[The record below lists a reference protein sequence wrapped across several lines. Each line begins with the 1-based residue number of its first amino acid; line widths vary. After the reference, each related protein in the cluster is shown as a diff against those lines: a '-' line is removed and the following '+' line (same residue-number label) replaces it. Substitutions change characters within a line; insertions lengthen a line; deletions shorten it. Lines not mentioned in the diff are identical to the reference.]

1 MAPPPRTPG
10 RALVIAFTA
19 ASALAL
25 LGSVLSYQA
34 DVAQVR
40 SALRDRV
47 LQLAQVY
54 AEALAQHLQVME
66 SGVARAAD
74 GADLSLGPVGLFNAG
89 MARVDANGN
98 LVEGTLPLELRG
110 ELQAWS
116 IQLPPVNRA
125 QFRVLGGGRLA
136 VAYPRVREGRSTGS
150 VVAVTDTVASPLPG
164 GRAVGDFTALVILD
178 RAGKTLVPTLLP
190 DWARGPA
197 FHERVEELLLEGVG
211 RGLRLDD
218 ELRLAAAQPISDTGL
233 RLVLVKDEEP
243 LVAPMRRRFLLQF
256 FVLTLA
262 QTTALTLFA
271 LFLRQT
277 LRRTLDAERRAAES
291 ERLASLGTAASLI
304 AHEVKNS
311 LNGLNA
317 ASALIPAD
325 TPELQLPVRSVRAQV
340 DRLKHLASSLLQFS
354 RPHRA
359 QPVPCELMPLV
370 RETLEALRALPESD
384 EVQLESEL
392 DGSLRGACDPLLL
405 ATALDNLVRNAIEA
419 AVAAKDTGRVEH
431 PRVWIR
437 LGLDGGRARIDVEDN
452 AGGPPEGFQPFRPFV
467 TSKPRGIGLGL
478 AMARQAMEAQGGWLT
493 YERTGTGSRF
503 SVYLPLASE
512 EAA

>member
-197 FHERVEELLLEGVG
+197 FHERV
-211 RGLRLDD
+211 
-218 ELRLAAAQPISDTGL
+218 
-233 RLVLVKDEEP
+233 
-243 LVAPMRRRFLLQF
+243 
-256 FVLTLA
+256 
-262 QTTALTLFA
+262 
-271 LFLRQT
+271 
-277 LRRTLDAERRAAES
+277 
-291 ERLASLGTAASLI
+291 
-304 AHEVKNS
+304 
-311 LNGLNA
+311 
-317 ASALIPAD
+317 
-325 TPELQLPVRSVRAQV
+325 
-340 DRLKHLASSLLQFS
+340 
-354 RPHRA
+354 
-359 QPVPCELMPLV
+359 
-370 RETLEALRALPESD
+370 
-384 EVQLESEL
+384 
-392 DGSLRGACDPLLL
+392 
-405 ATALDNLVRNAIEA
+405 
-419 AVAAKDTGRVEH
+419 
-431 PRVWIR
+431 
-437 LGLDGGRARIDVEDN
+437 
-452 AGGPPEGFQPFRPFV
+452 
-467 TSKPRGIGLGL
+467 
-478 AMARQAMEAQGGWLT
+478 
-493 YERTGTGSRF
+493 
-503 SVYLPLASE
+503 
-512 EAA
+512 